1 MTTEVEVP
9 VDTSVKEDPQCSIED
24 RQETGEVNVNTER
37 RKSNSDLLWGEELAV
52 RKSVADGFSG
62 GILSSFFVNGYSAVL
77 IFAFH
82 LISLESL
89 LSIALSVSMT
99 ICEFFLRFNKFA
111 DPPSILLATNSPV
124 VSFQLKTDAYNK
136 MVRHYSTLDG
146 FCIICL
152 RLTNSG
158 FPPHQEDNESFDGSI
173 MSWVL
178 LSFAVITPMSASIGM
193 AFSRR
198 EKALEHL
205 SVIKSTLFSIY
216 SAHACWDWCK
226 TTAAAPSGRAAS
238 TICWVEHS
246 DRVLDATIKTCMEM
260 TRMLTLP
267 SASRG
272 RHRVTARGRKE
283 AQVII
288 SLLYKLHRSLLDR
301 MAVITDQCEVFK
313 REGLPPN
320 EATRI
325 RQWERMVV
333 ERIGEFATPRILF
346 VPLAVTFKVFVI
358 ICCC

>member
-1 MTTEVEVP
+1 
-9 VDTSVKEDPQCSIED
+9 
-24 RQETGEVNVNTER
+24 
-37 RKSNSDLLWGEELAV
+37 
-52 RKSVADGFSG
+52 
-62 GILSSFFVNGYSAVL
+62 
-77 IFAFH
+77 
-82 LISLESL
+82 
-89 LSIALSVSMT
+89 
-99 ICEFFLRFNKFA
+99 
-111 DPPSILLATNSPV
+111 
-124 VSFQLKTDAYNK
+124 
-136 MVRHYSTLDG
+136 
-146 FCIICL
+146 
-152 RLTNSG
+152 
-158 FPPHQEDNESFDGSI
+158 

-226 TTAAAPSGRAAS
+226 NTVTPSGQAAS
-238 TICWVEHS
+238 NISWVEHS
-246 DRVLDATIKTCMEM
+246 DKVLNATIKMCMEM
-260 TRMLTLP
+260 TCMLTLP

-333 ERIGEFATPRILF
+333 ERIGEFATPGILF
-346 VPLAVTFKVFVI
+346 VPLAVSFKAFVI
-358 ICCC
+358 LFFC